1 MFQIDRNRI
10 KVCIDYDDYFSA
22 LEYAI
27 LVKELYK
34 DREKSYFEE
43 IIKKI
48 KSGAYKK
55 IRLN

>member
-10 KVCIDYDDYFSA
+10 KVCMDYDDYFSA

-43 IIKKI
+43 IIKEI

-55 IRLN
+55 